1 MFLLFFLLW
10 IIFAA
15 NITPEICIFGFLIAA
30 ALFFFLCKCMDYSIK
45 KEVSLYKRCGLFL
58 RYLSLLIG
66 EIIKANLT
74 TIKLILSQ
82 KEEIEPALVTFET
95 SLTTAVGKTLLADA
109 ITLTPGTITVSVD
122 EATFQVHCL
131 DKDLAQGLTDSAF
144 EKLAKKLED
153 KEEE

>member
-1 MFLLFFLLW
+1 
-10 IIFAA
+10 
-15 NITPEICIFGFLIAA
+15 
-30 ALFFFLCKCMDYSIK
+30 MDYSIK
-45 KEVSLYKRCGLFL
+45 KEVSLYKRLGLFL